1 MTADV
6 KIVLDKWAKE
16 KILDLKE
23 FYLHALVSNYNT
35 SPLKATGKF
44 GQSLAYSIDDKGLII
59 YTTVGYLSALTEGT
73 SPSEAR
79 AFSFDTLYRDIIDW
93 VTAKPVKLEGGI
105 SKETFAYRAT
115 SNIMKYG
122 TTIYQLY
129 GRKNQDTGL
138 ISKVFSEAEINELFI
153 ELKNMIY
160 TGIGSQLTATLNG
173 N

>member
-23 FYLHALVSNYNT
+23 FYMKKLVSNYNT

-44 GQSLAYSIDDKGLII
+44 GNSLAYSIDENSLVI

-73 SPSEAR
+73 SPADAR
-79 AFSFDTLYRDIIDW
+79 AFSFDSLYRDLINW
-93 VTAKPVKLEGGI
+93 ATSKPVKLEGI
-105 SKETFAYRAT
+105 TKETFAYRAAQ
-115 SNIMKYG
+115 SIQKYG

-138 ISKVFSEAEINELFI
+138 ISKTFSEAEILELFT
-153 ELKNMIY
+153 ELELMYEK
-160 TGIGSQLTATLNG
+160 TLETKIFAEL
-173 N
+173 